1 MDTQIPEF
9 LTEAANKRVSD
20 IFIIA
25 GRTLAEKIDGHLFSI
40 GERLMP
46 EQTESLLRT
55 IYKLAGNRDM

>member
-25 GRTLAEKIDGHLFSI
+25 GRTLAEKMTAIFSASEK
-40 GERLMP
+40 G
-46 EQTESLLRT
+46 
-55 IYKLAGNRDM
+55 